1 MTKKIENIQAL
12 RDEISSE
19 IKEKQHKEPN
29 VFHQLTLKALEGI
42 SRRLEKIENL
52 LQIQKYDL
60 VFIGQV
66 GAGKTT
72 AICHLFNPH
81 FSQNLER

>member
-29 VFHQLTLKALEGI
+29 VFHQLIPNQLKVA
-42 SRRLEKIENL
+42 
-52 LQIQKYDL
+52 
-60 VFIGQV
+60 
-66 GAGKTT
+66 
-72 AICHLFNPH
+72 
-81 FSQNLER
+81 